1 MFFHIDSVILL
12 CMPSTKPRLIMVL
25 EQKLIDKVDQF
36 QAVNNLASRS
46 EAVRHLIIKA
56 LKGEITGPDSEV
68 LKEIEALKSHMEILE
83 KDMDEIAKKT
93 NYYKRQARQKQ
104 QVKQTVSAGND
115 EDKPLHHSIIINK

>member
-1 MFFHIDSVILL
+1 
-12 CMPSTKPRLIMVL
+12 MVL